1 MPTPMVLGENSK
13 LKSRNRKAANNESTK
28 IKNGLK
34 VSENTKMP
42 NREKARIYTS
52 PDSPLR

>member
-1 MPTPMVLGENSK
+1 MVLGENSK

-42 NREKARIYTS
+42 IREKARIYTS